1 MPDSLLKILN
11 LALVILLW
19 LFFLRVLRAVWAE
32 LKAPPVVTHQPVP
45 AAAPRAAPATGSA
58 APRPAPARP
67 AATAAA
73 GDGGAAQLVV
83 VESPEQRGEVFALA
97 DELTVGRGGGC
108 AVALRDRMVSQLHAR
123 IFRRD
128 GQLFVEDLGSTN
140 GTLLNGKKVSAAA
153 PMRAGDRLQVGKTV
167 LEVSGG
173 RRASS

>member
-1 MPDSLLKILN
+1 VPDSLLKILN

-32 LKAPPVVTHQPVP
+32 LKAPPVAAVAPV
-45 AAAPRAAPATGSA
+45 APA
-58 APRPAPARP
+58 PAPARP
-67 AATAAA
+67 TPAAA
-73 GDGGAAQLVV
+73 PPRPAASPSPSRPITGDGGAAQLVI
-83 VESPEQRGEVFALA
+83 VESPEQRGQAFPLA

-140 GTLLNGKKVSAAA
+140 GTLLNGKKVSAAVA
-153 PMRAGDRLQVGKTV
+153 MRKGDRLQVGKTV
-167 LEVSGG
+167 LEVSGPG
-173 RRASS
+173 RGAS